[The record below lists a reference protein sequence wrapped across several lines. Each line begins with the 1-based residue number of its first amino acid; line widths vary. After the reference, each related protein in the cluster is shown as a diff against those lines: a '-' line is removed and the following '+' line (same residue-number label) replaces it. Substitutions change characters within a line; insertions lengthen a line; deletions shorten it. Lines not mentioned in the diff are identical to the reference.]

1 MKSKWSSVESQRM
14 DSSYLFRDLIN
25 TWLWTLRPQGTNH
38 YLFKGGVIMKDIDFR
53 AKAIALLSVMALVC
67 SLLVGG
73 SAWAASKKDKK
84 VFTIDFRIE
93 ECTWA
98 NTGRNAY
105 FSLNIDDFLR
115 LTDGQVVLDITV
127 LNETRLVNFVTA
139 KGVQLSVTTRV
150 IEELE
155 SENGSLIERSRNFYA
170 RCLETN
176 DIFYFGEDVFPV
188 AIGGAWLAG
197 QLGAQPGVIMP
208 GTFLLGARY
217 FQEVA
222 PDVAEDRAE
231 HVAMGLQISTDA
243 GDFEDCVEVLE
254 TTPLE
259 RKSKGIKRYC
269 PGIGLVSDGE
279 LELVDF
285 NLAP

>member
-1 MKSKWSSVESQRM
+1 M
-14 DSSYLFRDLIN
+14 
-25 TWLWTLRPQGTNH
+25 
-38 YLFKGGVIMKDIDFR
+38 
-53 AKAIALLSVMALVC
+53 
-67 SLLVGG
+67 
-73 SAWAASKKDKK
+73 
-84 VFTIDFRIE
+84 
-93 ECTWA
+93 
-98 NTGRNAY
+98 
-105 FSLNIDDFLR
+105 
-115 LTDGQVVLDITV
+115 
-127 LNETRLVNFVTA
+127 TA

-155 SENGSLIERSRNFYA
+155 SENGSLLGSRNFYA

-197 QLGAQPGVIMP
+197 QLGAQRGYARNISA
-208 GTFLLGARY
+208 GGSLL
-217 FQEVA
+217 QEVA